1 MSFEDLVDVYS
12 DSVAIPFLVVD
23 SGEYPVD
30 IEGAEK
36 TATKIAH
43 AMGFEHVRVVYV
55 LVKMKGFKQRID
67 DKLGPKPQE
76 KEIKSTHNRDF
87 IEKLIIKTK
96 SLYPSE
102 KILFVKFVN
111 GYAILTY
118 E

>member
-1 MSFEDLVDVYS
+1 MSFEDLVGLYS
-12 DSVAIPFLVVD
+12 DSVSIPFLVVD
-23 SGEYPVD
+23 TGEYPVD
-30 IEGAEK
+30 IEGATK

-43 AMGFEHVRVVYV
+43 AMGLSNIRIVYV
-55 LVKMKGFKQRID
+55 LVKMRDFKQHID
-67 DKLGPKPQE
+67 DKLGPRPQAS
-76 KEIKSTHNRDF
+76 EIKSTRNRGF